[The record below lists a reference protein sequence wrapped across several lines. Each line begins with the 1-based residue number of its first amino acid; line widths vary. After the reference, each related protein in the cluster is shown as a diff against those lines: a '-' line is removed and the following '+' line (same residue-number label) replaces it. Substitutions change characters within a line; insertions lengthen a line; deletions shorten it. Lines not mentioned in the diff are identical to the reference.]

1 MKKLGL
7 LFLSAISFTALTGFG
22 EKHSQVETKTSVV
35 GSNLEIEVKV
45 KPDADMVISKEAPW
59 QVSFTQAPGLKLDLK
74 DGKYI
79 HKAFDEKLPGFHITA
94 PLDAQAKAG
103 RIDYEVKAFV
113 CTVDKKQCFPQQH
126 KGSIDWKKS

>member
-7 LFLSAISFTALTGFG
+7 LRLSVVSFAALTAFG

-45 KPDADMVISKEAPW
+45 QPDADMVISKDAPW
-59 QVSFTQAPGLKLDLK
+59 QIAFTQAPGLKLELK
-74 DGKYI
+74 DGKYVS
-79 HKAFDEKLPGFHITA
+79 KTFDEKLPGFRITA
-94 PLDAQAKAG
+94 PLDGQAKAG

-113 CTVDKKQCFPQQH
+113 CTSDKKQCFPQQH
-126 KGSIDWKKS
+126 KGSIDWKRS